1 MNRAARRLPR
11 RRLPASPFAGLWTT
25 WQHPETGQTLTG
37 IIIKWL
43 LGERTDPSRRK
54 VIPSD
59 GSEPVVVGLE
69 PLAKPTA
76 GPGSIVY
83 GPESSSPVQPGVQPL
98 ELV

>member
-1 MNRAARRLPR
+1 M
-11 RRLPASPFAGLWTT
+11 
-25 WQHPETGQTLTG
+25 
-37 IIIKWL
+37 
-43 LGERTDPSRRK
+43 
-54 VIPSD
+54 IPSD

-83 GPESSSPVQPGVQPL
+83 GPESSSPVQPGVQQL